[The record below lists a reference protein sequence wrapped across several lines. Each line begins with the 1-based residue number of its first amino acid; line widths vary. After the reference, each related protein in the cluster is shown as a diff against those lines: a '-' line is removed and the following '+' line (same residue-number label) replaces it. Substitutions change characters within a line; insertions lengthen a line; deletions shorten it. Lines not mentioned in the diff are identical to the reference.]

1 MGWRL
6 TDALPQGPDPGAG
19 PVLRQAFPRSSAWP
33 VARKSHKKHISICC
47 CQRIVNL
54 ATVRQNLTIKNVLRN
69 GQLQQSLYRS
79 HTKSVLQISQL
90 ISTAWTYYR
99 QTRQKT
105 SAQQGFT
112 SRKKISPA
120 TPDKKNCYYKNLLQH
135 QGSQGHFQSLIAA
148 AAPDKMSDCACRSSS
163 QHKLDRSNP
172 DARRQTPL

>member
-112 SRKKISPA
+112 SQNKKIQKLFSPA
-120 TPDKKNCYYKNLLQH
+120 TPDKKNAYYKKSTPTP
-135 QGSQGHFQSLIAA
+135 GQSRAF
-148 AAPDKMSDCACRSSS
+148 PVFDCSNSS
-163 QHKLDRSNP
+163 
-172 DARRQTPL
+172 RQDE